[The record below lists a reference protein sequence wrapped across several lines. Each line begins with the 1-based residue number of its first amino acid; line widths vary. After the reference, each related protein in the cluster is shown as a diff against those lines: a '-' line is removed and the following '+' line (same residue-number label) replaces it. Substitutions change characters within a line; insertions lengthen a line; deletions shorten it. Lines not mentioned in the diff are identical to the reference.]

1 MNLPDEINQIFD
13 DISYKKGGTVIRMMA
28 NFLGID
34 TFNKGITNYLHANAF
49 SNANQDD
56 LWGFLTAAGQEDG
69 TLTDLSVKQIMDTW
83 TVQMGYPVVKI
94 VRNYRNAFTF
104 GTVSVYQNRFLLTP
118 ITSNETDNNPYTWW
132 VPLSFT
138 TPSGGFEVTKPQAW
152 LDPANADTSTEV
164 DISSLPGLE
173 TEPLIANVQQ
183 TGFYRVNYDA
193 ENWAMIRDA
202 LKSDFEKI
210 NR

>member
-69 TLTDLSVKQIMDTW
+69 TLTELSVKEIMDTW
-83 TVQMGYPVVKI
+83 TVQMGYPVVYI
-94 VRNYRNAFTF
+94 TMNRIL
-104 GTVSVYQNRFLLTP
+104 GTVRASQSRFLLTP
-118 ITSNETDNNPYTWW
+118 ITGNETDNNPYTWW
-132 VPLSFT
+132 VPLSFA

-152 LDPANADTSTEV
+152 LDPADAATSTEV
-164 DISSLPGLE
+164 DISALPGLE

-193 ENWAMIRDA
+193 ENWGMIRDA
-202 LKSDFEKI
+202 LKSDYEKI